1 MSADLIVFLII
12 AIISIAS
19 SIMVVESEEIFHSAL
34 FLTLMFL
41 SVGGL
46 FILLG
51 AEFLA
56 AIQVLIYGGAVVILV
71 LFAIMLTKR
80 GVAVSDRTPLHGKM
94 PKLGIVAA
102 FVFLLSL
109 PILTTTWPTSYSTV
123 QASSVTAIGNA
134 LFTEYVIP
142 FEVVSIA
149 LLAALIA
156 GIFLAKPEEV

>member
-80 GVAVSDRTPLHGKM
+80 GTAVSDRTPLHGKI
-94 PKLGIVAA
+94 PKLWIVAA

-109 PILTTTWPTSYSTV
+109 PILTTTWPTSYSTM
-123 QASSVTAIGNA
+123 QTSSITAIGNA
-134 LFTEYVIP
+134 LFSEYVIP

-156 GIFLAKPEEV
+156 GIFLAKQEEV